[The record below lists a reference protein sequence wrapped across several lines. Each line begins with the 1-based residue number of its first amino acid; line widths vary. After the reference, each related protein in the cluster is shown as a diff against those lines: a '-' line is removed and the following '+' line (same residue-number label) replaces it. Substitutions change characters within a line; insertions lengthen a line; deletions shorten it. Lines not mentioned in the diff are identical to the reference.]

1 MQRDG
6 LLLAEIVAAGD
17 RAASIVASHSREDIG
32 STGDARDA
40 LLWNMA
46 VIGEAVT
53 QLSDD
58 LRHAHSSIPWQA
70 PVSLRNRVIHGYW
83 SIDMDVVYVAAVDD
97 LPPFIARIRAIAA
110 SL

>member
-1 MQRDG
+1 MQRDA

-17 RAASIVASHSREDIG
+17 RAASIVASHSREEVG

-46 VIGEAVT
+46 VIGEA
-53 QLSDD
+53 
-58 LRHAHSSIPWQA
+58 
-70 PVSLRNRVIHGYW
+70 
-83 SIDMDVVYVAAVDD
+83 D